1 MPQFRTPQ
9 GQIVTI
15 PEDQASGA
23 LASGYEPVS
32 VEQAGTVT
40 SAVTPED
47 RGVLGGINAAATGL
61 LSGATLGLSDYALKS
76 VLNQGEFER
85 LAAEREGHPI
95 ASGVGQIAG
104 AVAPALLA
112 PGSSFARALP
122 SGALSSAMAPLAG
135 RGASGLLAAGAVEGA
150 FQNAGA
156 YLADTALG
164 DRDLTAEGLFGA
176 LGAGG
181 AFGVAGG
188 VAALG
193 IERGTIAARRM
204 FSRAAGSDKAAL
216 EAEHAWQAAHQ
227 STLEAHD
234 AAADIAKAQL
244 AEARAA
250 REQAQLAKQRAGLR
264 VVETEQAAPELDAA
278 YRAAQVERDQVRDAA
293 KAAYE
298 ATPAAPAGPNLTPEA
313 RAGLH
318 DLGLSDADIAAAAPH
333 ELAAALRIVEGANA
347 ELATTAGAALSPA
360 KEASLA
366 AAVAEHDAA
375 RLELD
380 DLLRNIEAP
389 AIEPGVASGVK
400 VPRGQ
405 FEDLT
410 QRGPLAQGTPV
421 QVTTVGKKLGE
432 GTPADATSLLEP
444 GSIPAFDPKS
454 RTYHD
459 PGTPWR
465 KAEEFAP
472 SEPATGIHERP
483 SGLEGLVRAQRE
495 AGPTGLE
502 DLVRLQREAAPR
514 SVETVRAE
522 YENVMARLKASKDV
536 PERRALSSQADALSD
551 ELDAMGDFTPAV
563 QKAPPKPADSDR
575 FAPGKDGVIPVL
587 EHPTDEAANFLIRRV
602 REVANKS
609 EARFGPKTFLGS
621 LGVDWSIPQH
631 QKTLLALMRDGK
643 VALSRADLVGAMDPA
658 MVKASEITDS
668 AFGGRYR
675 ADFHFI
681 TDDGRKLADVV
692 TPKGSI
698 GLDAPID
705 KLSLRQLDEYQRE
718 LDRAFSAATPD
729 SPEYKALA
737 KKWDE
742 SVAQRRAL
750 LGDAK
755 GAESISRP
763 PGTEQHTAAMS
774 DAEFGRLSSEFA
786 RSLTASERSAA
797 VEYSSASHDT
807 INRALRGQRTGPLSE
822 ESRETL
828 GHLDSLMSKAS
839 TPRDMVVMRG
849 IKDDRVAARFKAMKP
864 GDEFV
869 DEGFVSTTVSAK
881 PTREFS
887 NPEVEFRI
895 AVPKG
900 SRGAPI
906 PATKTDERELLL
918 GRGQR
923 FRVESS
929 VYDPVD
935 KKTIIRATLLGDGR
949 AAAPASDLEAALQG
963 TAAKLDTGQQLGAL
977 SRESP
982 AAADYVSKKLAKRVE
997 DAAYFRAKHAKPTGL
1012 EDLVSAQSIASKDVA
1027 ADDFFSQLTKP
1038 KTRDQYVAQNI
1049 GRAMREEGSHAKA
1062 LAKVEREWAE
1072 MGGHPM
1078 AVAKLERDLDAAV
1091 ERAAVAAD
1099 PVEQAVAQQEV
1110 RALEEQ
1116 LSQVGARPGALEDV
1130 AAAAEV
1136 ITKYER
1142 AAAKLTEEL
1151 GPSAPPAAQEA
1162 AKAFRAAEDEAERK
1176 TMART
1181 TRAIDDGVDSQ
1192 GRPRTV
1198 EYMARKESE
1207 ARMAAKS
1214 GPPARPSWDELEAR
1228 YGKYAGQPPLPPTAE
1243 EAATAARAEAKAA
1256 DVAYKRSKVAE
1267 TEARIGARQAQDMA
1281 ASARAAAEAAR
1292 PVAAGAVSPQMSTLG
1307 AVATAIGIAGE
1318 VGVPGVP
1325 HPKDIPIIGPLLSLY
1340 LKYKALKYATGRF
1353 VGRVS
1358 ASGDTRV
1365 AALAAKTKDKIATAV
1380 DKTLGLVEA
1389 GARKGR
1395 PAIVAAA
1402 TVLGHRIFDDGEP
1415 NAPKNASAQ
1424 ELAAVR
1430 IREIANAA
1438 TRPDLVTAYV
1448 RKEMRGVVDP
1458 DLLDAAERHLIARFE
1473 YLNRVA
1479 PKAPPPNPYSQRKW
1493 VPSVAETSTLA
1504 QRLEVVHDPT
1514 SAFDHPTPAKID
1526 TLRSVSPR
1534 LLQLAQERLVERI
1547 ADAKNPVPYEQ
1558 RLRASHLFSVPL
1570 DDSMRPEH
1578 AAILATAHAPSP
1590 ITDAAQTQPTAPA
1603 PSIAGNT
1610 NLSSVYRTGTERRA
1624 L

>member
-1 MPQFRTPQ
+1 MPLLRSPT
-9 GQIVTI
+9 
-15 PEDQASGA
+15 GA
-23 LASGYEPVS
+23 VVDVPDEQVGNFVGYEPVEGADAS
-32 VEQAGTVT
+32 KAIAAPA
-40 SAVTPED
+40 SPD
-47 RGVLGGINAAATGL
+47 RGVLGGINAAATGI

-76 VLNQGEFER
+76 VLNQGGFER
-85 LAAEREGHPI
+85 LAAEREGHPV

-122 SGALSSAMAPLAG
+122 SGALSSAVAPLAG
-135 RGASGLLAAGAVEGA
+135 RGAAGLLAAGAAEGA

-164 DRDLTAEGLFGA
+164 DRDLTAEGMFGA

-193 IERGTIAARRM
+193 IEKGTIAARRL

-264 VVETEQAAPELDAA
+264 VVETEQAAPDLDAA

-298 ATPAAPAGPNLTPEA
+298 ATPVAQPAGPALTPEA
-313 RAGLH
+313 RGGLH

-333 ELAAALRIVEGANA
+333 ELAAALRIVEGSNA
-347 ELATTAGAALSPA
+347 ELASTAGAALSPA

-375 RLELD
+375 RLDLD

-389 AIEPGVASGVK
+389 AIEAGVASGVR

-444 GSIPAFDPKS
+444 GSVPAFDPKS
-454 RTYHD
+454 RTYHNPD
-459 PGTPWR
+459 MPWR

-483 SGLEGLVRAQRE
+483 SGLEDLVRMQRE

-502 DLVRLQREAAPR
+502 ELVRLQREAAPR

-522 YENVMARLKASKDV
+522 YDGVMARLKASKDV
-536 PERRALSSQADALSD
+536 PERLRLSKQADALSD
-551 ELDAMGDFTPAV
+551 ELDALGDFTPAV
-563 QKAPPKPADSDR
+563 SKAPPKPAEPDR

-587 EHPTDEAANFLIRRV
+587 EHPTDEAANFILRRV
-602 REVANKS
+602 RDQGVHWGTDHPLDPGKH
-609 EARFGPKTFLGS
+609 FLGT
-621 LGVDWSIPQH
+621 LGIDWKVPAH
-631 QKTLLALMRDGK
+631 KKTLMALMREGK
-643 VALSRADLVGAMDPA
+643 VMLSRADLVGAMDPA
-658 MVKASEITDS
+658 LVKSSEIHHMGS
-668 AFGGRYR
+668 
-675 ADFHFI
+675 DFHFI
-681 TDDGRKLADVV
+681 NFDQKARAALA
-692 TPKGSI
+692 KS
-698 GLDAPID
+698 
-705 KLSLRQLDEYQRE
+705 E
-718 LDRAFSAATPD
+718 SAAT
-729 SPEYKALA
+729 AA
-737 KKWDE
+737 
-742 SVAQRRAL
+742 A
-750 LGDAK
+750 
-755 GAESISRP
+755 
-763 PGTEQHTAAMS
+763 HT
-774 DAEFGRLSSEFA
+774 
-786 RSLTASERSAA
+786 
-797 VEYSSASHDT
+797 
-807 INRALRGQRTGPLSE
+807 
-822 ESRETL
+822 
-828 GHLDSLMSKAS
+828 
-839 TPRDMVVMRG
+839 
-849 IKDDRVAARFKAMKP
+849 
-864 GDEFV
+864 
-869 DEGFVSTTVSAK
+869 
-881 PTREFS
+881 
-887 NPEVEFRI
+887 
-895 AVPKG
+895 VP
-900 SRGAPI
+900 
-906 PATKTDERELLL
+906 
-918 GRGQR
+918 
-923 FRVESS
+923 
-929 VYDPVD
+929 
-935 KKTIIRATLLGDGR
+935 
-949 AAAPASDLEAALQG
+949 AAPASELETALQG
-963 TAAKLDTGQQLGAL
+963 TAAKIDEGSTLGRIGA
-977 SRESP
+977 ESP
-982 AAADYVSKKLAKRVE
+982 ARAEYVANKAAKTEA
-997 DAAYFRAKHAKPTGL
+997 DAAHFRAAANERNYAGSAMAAAEREAQAAASGEFDKFFA
-1012 EDLVSAQSIASKDVA
+1012 DLRR
-1027 ADDFFSQLTKP
+1027 P
-1038 KTRDQYVAQNI
+1038 KTRDAYVAQNI
-1049 GRAMREEGSHAKA
+1049 GRAMREEGNHAAA

-1072 MGGHPM
+1072 LT
-1078 AVAKLERDLDAAV
+1078 AADAWA
-1091 ERAAVAAD
+1091 ERAAVLEYEGGYSRTDAERIAREEMDSAPSGPGSESARSNPKRVEAARRAAAAS
-1099 PVEQAVAQQEV
+1099 VERRREIHSAVASNLPPELRTAWDHEGYKFLQQEAPRIRGV
-1110 RALEEQ
+1110 KDRISAASKISEAFTEQYGSASETLIGHEGDRFFRRAEIEAKHAESWANEQ
-1116 LSQVGARPGALEDV
+1116 ERKYYARAAREHGAMENV
-1130 AAAAEV
+1130 AAAAET

-1151 GPSAPPAAQEA
+1151 GPAAPPAAQEA

-1207 ARMAAKS
+1207 ARMAAKAGS
-1214 GPPARPSWDELEAR
+1214 PAPTAPAAPARPSWDELEAK

-1243 EAATAARAEAKAA
+1243 EAATAARAEAKGA
-1256 DVAYKRSKVAE
+1256 DVAYKRTKVAE
-1267 TEARIGARQAQDMA
+1267 TEARIGARQAQDLA
-1281 ASARAAAEAAR
+1281 DQTRAAAEASR
-1292 PVAAGAVSPQMSTLG
+1292 PTAAGAVPGEMSTLG

-1325 HPKDIPIIGPLLSLY
+1325 HPRDIPVIGPLLSLY

-1353 VGRVS
+1353 VGRVG
-1358 ASGDTRV
+1358 ASGDTRL

-1380 DKTLGLVEA
+1380 DKTLGIVET
-1389 GARKGR
+1389 GARAGR

-1415 NAPKNASAQ
+1415 DAKKGASDR

-1438 TRPDLVTAYV
+1438 SRPDLVKQYV
-1448 RKEMRGVVDP
+1448 ARELRGVVDP
-1458 DLLDAAERHLIARFE
+1458 DLHDAAERHLMARFE
-1473 YLNRVA
+1473 YLSRVM
-1479 PKAPPPNPYSQRKW
+1479 PKAPPPNPYSKREW
-1493 VPSVAETSTLA
+1493 LPSVADASTLA
-1504 QRLEVVHDPT
+1504 QRLAVVHDPT
-1514 SAFDHPTPAKID
+1514 SAFDHPTPTKID
-1526 TLRSVSPR
+1526 TLKNVSPK
-1534 LLQLAQERLVERI
+1534 LLQMAQERLIDRI
-1547 ADAKNPVPYEQ
+1547 GDAKNPVPYEQ
-1558 RLRASHLFSVPL
+1558 RLRASQLFSVPL

-1590 ITDAAQTQPTAPA
+1590 VTDAAPVQPGP
-1603 PSIAGNT
+1603 PQSSIAANT